1 MPGSSPEDKVEGNE
15 ATVDA
20 TKVEGAQTEPNSDA
34 KQPVESSAAEPQD
47 AKGDLLSQVKA
58 ALEPKKE
65 SSSTSQTEGSKADNA
80 DKPAEGGEQAKTADD
95 LTPEELAK
103 LKPKTRARIE
113 NLTADKVNLKR
124 QLDELEPK
132 ARRVDELEPKATS
145 FDQLVRYV
153 EDAGLTK
160 DEVNQ
165 GFDVMRDLKANP
177 LKAYETLKPIM
188 DQLEGLVG
196 ARLPDDLQQAVN
208 QGQITEAYARDL
220 ARSKSVAALS
230 TQQVQQRD
238 TRDQTRQQQQDFET
252 SQSQVSDAVAKWES
266 SKAGSDPEWKQKQ
279 ARVMQLV
286 ELETL
291 KRERQDRNF
300 RWTPEDAVKFADKA
314 LSEVTGEIKRL
325 APKPKAVTP
334 ITDVAS
340 SRSVTKP
347 TTAVEAAKASL
358 AAMTAA

>member
-1 MPGSSPEDKVEGNE
+1 MPGSSPEDKVESGE
-15 ATVDA
+15 AAVA
-20 TKVEGAQTEPNSDA
+20 ETKVDVVQTEPNADA
-34 KQPVESSAAEPQD
+34 KQPVESSTAEPQD
-47 AKGDLLSQVKA
+47 AKGDLLSRVKA
-58 ALEPKKE
+58 ALDPTKE
-65 SSSTSQTEGSKADNA
+65 KSSASETEGSKADNA
-80 DKPAEGGEQAKTADD
+80 DKPAEGGEQAKAADD
-95 LTPEELAK
+95 LTPEELAR

-132 ARRVDELEPKATS
+132 ARRVDELEPKAAS
-145 FDQLVRYV
+145 YDQLVRYV
-153 EDAGLTK
+153 EEAGLSK

-165 GFDVMRDLKANP
+165 GFDVMRDLKTNP
-177 LKAYETLKPIM
+177 LKAYETLRPIM

-196 ARLPDDLQQAVN
+196 VRLPEDLQQAVN
-208 QGQITEAYARDL
+208 QGQITEAHARDL
-220 ARSKSVAALS
+220 ARSKSAAALA

-238 TRDQTRQQQQDFET
+238 TREQTLKQQQDFET
-252 SQSQVSDAVAKWES
+252 QQTQVSDAVAKWES
-266 SKAGSDPEWKQKQ
+266 SKAGSDPDWKQKQ

-314 LSEVTGEIKRL
+314 LSDVNDEFKRL

-340 SRSVTKP
+340 SRSMSKP
-347 TTAVEAAKASL
+347 ANAVEAAKRALASV
-358 AAMTAA
+358 A